1 LLAGAVDSELGR
13 ATELTSFE
21 PTHSHVPRKVAA
33 HEDGVVESVVNIT
46 SHTSNDSN
54 AVEINGIRFKIL
66 MLERVLRVPT
76 NQPGANTPVLLGLR
90 IANNTSAPVRFRFY
104 STPIP
109 EILSPER
116 QLLQGGRVSDFVK
129 KPLAFD
135 FPLIRPGESADI
147 LPNTRLYSR
156 KNNRFALNISDEM
169 GGFWVFEDLKLG
181 TYKIRFKY
189 ENFRTNAL
197 YFERCS
203 DVQTRLE
210 GLWTGEITTP
220 FVEFRLIERSK

>member
-1 LLAGAVDSELGR
+1 MQSSRNLLVLLTTTMLAV
-13 ATELTSFE
+13 LTS
-21 PTHSHVPRKVAA
+21 PAGKLTA
-33 HEDGVVESVVNIT
+33 HEDGVVESVANII
-46 SHTSNDSN
+46 SQTSNNSN
-54 AVEINGIRFKIL
+54 TVEVNGIRFEIL
-66 MLERVLRVPT
+66 MMDRVLTVPA
-76 NQPGANTPVLLGLR
+76 NQPGANTPALLGLR
-90 IANNTSAPVRFRFY
+90 IANNTSAPVRFLFY

-109 EILSPER
+109 ELLSPDG
-116 QLLQGGRVSDFVK
+116 QLLQGGRSSDFIK
-129 KPLAFD
+129 KPLAVD
-135 FPLIRPGESADI
+135 FPLIKPGESAEI

-156 KNNRFALNISDEM
+156 KNNQFALNISDEM

-189 ENFRTNAL
+189 ENFRRNAI

-220 FVEFRLIERSK
+220 FVEFRLVEPLT